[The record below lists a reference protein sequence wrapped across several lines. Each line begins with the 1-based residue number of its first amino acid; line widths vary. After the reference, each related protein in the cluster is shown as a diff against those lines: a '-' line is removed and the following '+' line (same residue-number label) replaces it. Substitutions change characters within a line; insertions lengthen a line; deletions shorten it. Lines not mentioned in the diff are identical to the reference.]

1 MNITLAIF
9 LGFSL
14 SLNGVLIW
22 YSRRLAQQF
31 LRFTENVGVLERTLG
46 AFSEH
51 LKNVHELEMFYG
63 DDTLGGLIDHSK
75 AIVEEIKTFYDSFS
89 IETEEEELDGEA

>member
-1 MNITLAIF
+1 V
-9 LGFSL
+9 FSVC
-14 SLNGVLIW
+14 LNGVLIW

-31 LRFTENVGVLERTLG
+31 LRFTENVGVLEATLR

-63 DDTLGGLIDHSK
+63 DDTLGALIDHSK

-89 IETEEEELDGEA
+89 IEAEEEEIDGET